1 MNINEIKKEFPIFSN
16 KVQNNDLVYLDSANS
31 SQKPRVVVDRIY
43 DFYTKEFSNVGRS
56 IHYLAVAATNM
67 YENTRVSVQKFINAK
82 DKDEIVFTKGAT
94 EAINLVASTYGQKY
108 LKQGD
113 EVLLTEL
120 EHHSNY
126 VPWHYLRKSKGIK
139 IEFADVNDDGEV
151 TLESIEKKI
160 NSKTK
165 MIAITHLSN
174 VTGAILPIKEIIA
187 LAHSKKIPVLID
199 GCQGAPHLKLDMQD
213 LDCDFYAISCHKM
226 YGPTGLGILYAKKKW
241 LEELPPYQGGGG
253 MIGEVKKEGITYG
266 DLPNKYEAGTMQTAQ
281 VIAFDESIKFLNK
294 IGMENVIKHESELI
308 NYGQEI
314 LRKNNSVKLIG
325 NPKNKGGVLSFTLD
339 GIHPHD
345 IATILDEDGVAIRAG
360 HHCCQILH
368 DKLNIPASARAS
380 LGVYNTKEDLDK
392 LNESLN
398 KCKKVFN
405 TK

>member
-1 MNINEIKKEFPIFSN
+1 VNIDNIKKEFPIFDN
-16 KVQNNDLVYLDSANS
+16 KIQNNDLVYLDSANS
-31 SQKPRVVVDRIY
+31 SQKPKVVVDRIY

-56 IHYLAVAATNM
+56 VHYLAVAATNM

-94 EAINLVASTYGQKY
+94 DAINLVASTYGQKY
-108 LKQGD
+108 LKSGD

-126 VPWHYLRKSKGIK
+126 VPWHYLRKSKGVK
-139 IEFADVNDDGEV
+139 IDFADINDDGEV

-160 NSKTK
+160 TPKTK
-165 MIAITHLSN
+165 MIALTHLSN
-174 VTGAILPIKEIIA
+174 VTGAILPIKQITQ
-187 LAHSKKIPVLID
+187 LAHSKNIPVLVD

-213 LDCDFYAISCHKM
+213 IDCDFYAISCHKM

-253 MIGEVKKEGITYG
+253 MIREVKKEGITYG

-281 VIAFDESIKFLNK
+281 VIAFNESIKFLNAV
-294 IGMENVIKHESELI
+294 GMKNVMKHEKELI
-308 NYGQEI
+308 NYGKEI

-325 NPKNKGGVLSFTLD
+325 NPQNRGAVLSFTIE
-339 GIHPHD
+339 GMHPHD

-368 DKLNIPASARAS
+368 DKLGLTASARAS
-380 LGVYNTKEDLDK
+380 LGVYNTKDDFDK
-392 LNESLN
+392 LNSSID
-398 KCKKVFN
+398 KCKKIFEL
-405 TK
+405 K

>member
-1 MNINEIKKEFPIFSN
+1 MNIDNIKSQFPIFSN
-16 KVQNNDLVYLDSANS
+16 KVHNNDLVYLDSANS
-31 SQKPRVVVDRIY
+31 SQKPLVVIDRIY

-56 IHYLAVAATNM
+56 VHYLAVAATNF
-67 YENTRVSVQKFINAK
+67 YENTRTSVQKYINAK
-82 DKDEIVFTKGAT
+82 DKNEIVFTKGAT
-94 EAINLVASTYGQKY
+94 EAMNLVANTFGQKY
-108 LKQGD
+108 LKEGD

-126 VPWHYLRKSKGIK
+126 VPWHFLRKTKGIK
-139 IEFADVNDDGEV
+139 IEFAEVNSDGEI
-151 TLESIEKKI
+151 TIESIEKKI
-160 NSKTK
+160 TKKTK
-165 MIAITHLSN
+165 LIAFTHLSN
-174 VTGAILPIKEIIA
+174 VTGAILPVKEITQ
-187 LAHSKKIPVLID
+187 LAHSKRIPVLID

-253 MIGEVKKEGITYG
+253 MIGQVKKNDISYG
-266 DLPNKYEAGTMQTAQ
+266 DLPNKYEAGTMATAQ

-294 IGMENVIKHESELI
+294 IGIENIIKHEKELI
-308 NYGQEI
+308 DYGLEV
-314 LRKNNSVKLIG
+314 LRKNNSVKLVG
-325 NPKNKGGVLSFTLD
+325 NPKNKGAVLSFTIE

-368 DKLNIPASARAS
+368 DKLGLPATARAS
-380 LGVYNTKEDLDK
+380 LGVYNTKEDIDK
-392 LNESLN
+392 LNASIN
-398 KCKKVFN
+398 KCKKIFN